1 MIKSPLAK
9 IFTVKVLGLAAACGT
24 AGGVALAANAGAFS
38 TDAHVT
44 PSAHAPAAVAV
55 GAPAQ
60 ARPGAA
66 GTGRTPGT
74 LAAGTGQRAGKG
86 ACRSCSCSDGDCREC
101 SGDGGSGHQLVRSH
115 HRDFCLLRAYW
126 APDWTKSTLH
136 RLPIN

>member
-74 LAAGTGQRAGKG
+74 LAAGTLADGTASTVSTSRAAGLCWAVASQAIGRAGQ
-86 ACRSCSCSDGDCREC
+86 SIN
-101 SGDGGSGHQLVRSH
+101 GHPLNPAAAEQ
-115 HRDFCLLRAYW
+115 
-126 APDWTKSTLH
+126 
-136 RLPIN
+136 

>member
-38 TDAHVT
+38 TDAHAS
-44 PSAHAPAAVAV
+44 PSSHVPAAVAV

-66 GTGRTPGT
+66 GTGQTAGT
-74 LAAGTGQRAGKG
+74 LADGTASTAAPPAPAGPPGCAGRWPARPSDWRARPS
-86 ACRSCSCSDGDCREC
+86 AATR
-101 SGDGGSGHQLVRSH
+101 
-115 HRDFCLLRAYW
+115 
-126 APDWTKSTLH
+126 
-136 RLPIN
+136 